1 MTLTQAHKDA
11 MRAGRE
17 AGLEAKRAE
26 HAEAQE
32 RYMNWVRAEANAF
45 RTKLAVRDEFGIDSG
60 EYQDANHEWLAV
72 FNTMPTPP
80 PDSAWRR

>member
-11 MRAGRE
+11 MRAGRN
-17 AGLEAKRAE
+17 AALVAKRAG

-32 RYMNWVRAEANAF
+32 RYLTWVRDEANAY
-45 RTKLAVRDEFGIDSG
+45 RAKLAIRDEFGVDSG
-60 EYQDANHEWLAV
+60 KYQDANHEWLAV

>member
-17 AGLEAKRAE
+17 AGLERIRE
-26 HAEAQE
+26 QHALAQVT
-32 RYMNWVRAEANAF
+32 YMAWIRAEANAY
-45 RTKLAVRDEFGIDSG
+45 RTKLTVREEFGSDSG

-80 PDSAWRR
+80 PDSAWKR